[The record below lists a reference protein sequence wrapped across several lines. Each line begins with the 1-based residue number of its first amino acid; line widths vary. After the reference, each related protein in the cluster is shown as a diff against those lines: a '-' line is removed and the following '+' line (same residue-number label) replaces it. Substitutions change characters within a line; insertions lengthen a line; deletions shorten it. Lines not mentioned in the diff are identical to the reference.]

1 MHGKHESRGSY
12 EYRPLSAPTE
22 TQWWQLPPPLGT
34 GCIGCNFGTSDKGF
48 LWTLGHALCL

>member
-34 GCIGCNFGTSDKGF
+34 GCIGCNFGTSDRGF